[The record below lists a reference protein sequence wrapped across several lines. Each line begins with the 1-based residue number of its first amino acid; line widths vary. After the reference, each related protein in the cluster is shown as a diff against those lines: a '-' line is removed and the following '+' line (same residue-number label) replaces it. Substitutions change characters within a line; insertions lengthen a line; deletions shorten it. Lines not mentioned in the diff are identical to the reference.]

1 MTSAATTKPELPAAP
16 WDVSFPSRIPVLS
29 PSPGPADVEPA
40 LVGSGRTFPPML
52 QEGWVIGKVQAA
64 DELGARA
71 RKWFHGGE
79 FVLPSH
85 PPQWCHPRGR
95 LSPGIPGTTLQ
106 AAAPTSLFLPP
117 PDPGSK
123 LLHPLS
129 PLPIQL
135 PTLTPSAHLGF
146 LNYMETGGYFQG
158 GFLFHGSS
166 NLVVLTLVY
175 HHIKLLIEK
184 KNKTKR
190 NTVAY

>member
-1 MTSAATTKPELPAAP
+1 MTSAATTKPESPAAP

-52 QEGWVIGKVQAA
+52 QEGRVIGKVQAA

-71 RKWFHGGE
+71 RKWFHGLE
-79 FVLPSH
+79 FVLLSH

-106 AAAPTSLFLPP
+106 AAAPSSLSLPP

-123 LLHPLS
+123 LLHPRSL
-129 PLPIQL
+129 LPIR
-135 PTLTPSAHLGF
+135 TPHSHPFSTSG
-146 LNYMETGGYFQG
+146 
-158 GFLFHGSS
+158 
-166 NLVVLTLVY
+166 VP
-175 HHIKLLIEK
+175 
-184 KNKTKR
+184 
-190 NTVAY
+190 